1 MLEDYIKNALLMQ
14 PNKQVTG
21 INLLLHGIPLTN
33 WQNVIAD
40 IHNDNQWTQE
50 SLDKALHAF
59 SIKYC
64 GSNVRQEQKRFMNP

>member
-1 MLEDYIKNALLMQ
+1 MQ
-14 PNKQVTG
+14 PNEQVTG
-21 INLLLHGIPLTN
+21 TNLLLNGIPRTN

-40 IHNDNQWTQE
+40 THNDNQWTQE

-64 GSNVRQEQKRFMNP
+64 GSNAHQEQKR